1 MLSLASVGKSLSN
14 ILNQGHTTSWH
25 QNQNP
30 ETLAFHNFSF
40 LSKHGNIINHWDCML
55 MKTGV
60 WDCGICEFCTIET
73 HEIEREMELIIY
85 PPKSDKDT
93 ASLF

>member
-1 MLSLASVGKSLSN
+1 
-14 ILNQGHTTSWH
+14 
-25 QNQNP
+25 
-30 ETLAFHNFSF
+30 
-40 LSKHGNIINHWDCML
+40 ML

-93 ASLF
+93 ASLFWPNVCWGYLTLYTLEDDSKVVV